1 MNTKTKKKGF
11 TLVELLV
18 VIAIIA
24 VLATVSIV
32 GYTAFIERANLSN
45 DQTTIEM
52 INDNLLAVTVDKEIE
67 TAGDALTYLR
77 EANIYGE
84 KLMAYSDGHHYVF
97 DLQNKIFVLVDEGGK
112 IVYPENVKSPDLW
125 ALYSNKASDKVR
137 GVTQYVATESV
148 WYEADADKVF
158 VGTGYTVDLNNFSW
172 SADLNSTNTVTVING
187 YVEDGI
193 DGVLLGDGA
202 IKLEEITAIAPTDT
216 LFENKIINNADVF
229 DALKDSTVEEVT
241 FSNCVIGATKVLI
254 VGKNVSV
261 DLVFENCVFTSSQTG
276 WAIETN
282 NDGDLTVKNCTFNGG
297 RGINISSKDD
307 VLIENN
313 TFMVETHC
321 MQLAGGGWDSVT
333 IKDNNFVSGAGI
345 ARVHANLAGGGT
357 SQGTHANGTA
367 CSACDDVYTGTPA
380 MTLADLEQVSFTITG
395 NTFSPNFNAVA
406 YPDCIHVSHHARFI
420 TSKIAK

>member
-52 INDNLLAVTVDKEIE
+52 INDNLLAVTVDKKIE

-84 KLMAYSDGHHYVF
+84 KLQAYSDDHHYVF
-97 DLQNKIFVLVDEGGK
+97 DLANKMFVLVDEGGK

-125 ALYSNKASDKVR
+125 ALYSNKSSDKVK
-137 GVTQYVATESV
+137 GLKQYVATESV
-148 WYEADADKVF
+148 WYKADADKVF
-158 VGTGYTVDLNNFSW
+158 VGTGYVVDLNNFSW
-172 SADLNSTNTVTVING
+172 SVDLNAGNAVTVKNG
-187 YVEDGI
+187 YVVAGT
-193 DGVLLGDGA
+193 DGVLAEDGA
-202 IKLEEITAIAPTDT
+202 TALEEITAIAPTDT
-216 LFENKIINNADVF
+216 KFENKIVNTVDVF
-229 DALKDSTVEEVT
+229 KALENSTADEVT
-241 FSNCVIGATKVLI
+241 FSNCVIGADKVLTI
-254 VGKNVSV
+254 GKKTKV

-276 WAIETN
+276 WAIETI
-282 NDGDLTVKNCTFNGG
+282 NDGNLTVRNCTFNGG
-297 RGINISSKDD
+297 RGINISSKGD

-321 MQLAGGGWDSVT
+321 MQLAGGAWDSIT
-333 IKDNNFVSGAGI
+333 IKNNNFVSGNGI
-345 ARVHANLAGGGT
+345 ARIHANLAGGG
-357 SQGTHANGTA
+357 SQKGTHANGTE
-367 CSACDDVYTGTPA
+367 CSACDSVGVNTPA
-380 MTLADLEQVSFTITG
+380 VTVADFQQISFTITG
-395 NTFSPNFNAVA
+395 NTFSSNFNAVA
-406 YPDCIHVSHHARFI
+406 YSDCVHVDHHTAFVNTQI
-420 TSKIAK
+420 VK